1 MKITIREVALALTL
15 SAMGLTFN
23 APFFL
28 NFMNVLNPLEGF
40 AIYEG
45 INFASL
51 SVLSHLDLVIFGIKI
66 KSVVQT
72 FGLWLCTFAYFLAV
86 DMTSQWVQYVT
97 TGSLNGASSV
107 FLQSEDGSS
116 FYVIS
121 NLSPFLSPQ
130 VHYFLTFGVL
140 CFCVALVGG
149 ILAAKKPRF

>member
-23 APFFL
+23 ALFFL

-97 TGSLNGASSV
+97 TGSMNGASSV

-140 CFCVALVGG
+140 CFC
-149 ILAAKKPRF
+149 

>member
-97 TGSLNGASSV
+97 TGTLHGVSSV
-107 FLQSEDGSS
+107 FLQSEDGAIAS
-116 FYVIS
+116 
-121 NLSPFLSPQ
+121 SPFQL
-130 VHYFLTFGVL
+130 
-140 CFCVALVGG
+140 
-149 ILAAKKPRF
+149 

>member
-1 MKITIREVALALTL
+1 MKITFREVALALRS

-28 NFMNVLNPLEGF
+28 RFMNMLSPLEGF

-72 FGLWLCTFAYFLAV
+72 FGLWLITFAYFLAI

-97 TGSLNGASSV
+97 TGSLHGVSNV

-121 NLSPFLSPQ
+121 TLTPWLSPQ
-130 VHYFLTFGVL
+130 VHYFLTFGVSL
-140 CFCVALVGG
+140 SWL
-149 ILAAKKPRF
+149 P

>member
-1 MKITIREVALALTL
+1 MKITVREVALALTL

-28 NFMNVLNPLEGF
+28 RFMNLLNPLEGF
-40 AIYEG
+40 AIYEC

-51 SVLSHLDLVIFGIKI
+51 SVLSHFNLVIFGIKI

-72 FGLWLCTFAYFLAV
+72 FGLWLVTFAYFLAV

-97 TGSLNGASSV
+97 TGSLGGASNV

-116 FYVIS
+116 FYAVS
-121 NLSPFLSPQ
+121 TLTPWLSPQ
-130 VHYFLTFGVL
+130 VHYFLTFGVWGFL
-140 CFCVALVGG
+140 VALAGG

>member
-97 TGSLNGASSV
+97 TGTLHGVSSV
-107 FLQSEDGSS
+107 FLQSEDGAKLLHN
-116 FYVIS
+116 F
-121 NLSPFLSPQ
+121 NLN
-130 VHYFLTFGVL
+130 
-140 CFCVALVGG
+140 ALVFTGDPLRLNLRR
-149 ILAAKKPRF
+149 ILLHSRVVRRSFSR

>member
-97 TGSLNGASSV
+97 TGTLHGASSV
-107 FLQSEDGSS
+107 FLQSEDGAS
-116 FYVIS
+116 FFTIS
-121 NLSPFLSPQ
+121 TLTPWLSPEI
-130 VHYFLTFGVL
+130 HYVLTFGI
-140 CFCVALVGG
+140 FWFIIALLGS
-149 ILAAKKPRF
+149 ILAKKRPRF